1 MIMNLLSCKSK
12 PQPTADTVGK
22 QHAIENITKYVTCP
36 SDTIEMMLASADS
49 ICTLTENSS
58 LEYLELDTENEYLKT
73 LLDSLSNNE
82 ITTIV
87 QVYATYDVVTSCS
100 TNEANAA
107 FVWHEVAKQQI
118 AELRGK
124 KLISNEE
131 ADSFFTTVKDILSY
145 YGAGTQYDMN
155 ISAWRAVMI
164 ADFQLISA
172 YKKLYDYFK
181 DPSLLPFIHKSY
193 LNLQT
198 AYRNRCSQIEG
209 SWSDLPR
216 ELACMQIAMLE
227 ERREAIEKLLLQN
240 QQKSVTIQNVKAKL
254 GNEVDDE
261 KWEIC
266 DF

>member
-1 MIMNLLSCKSK
+1 MILLSCKSR
-12 PQPTADTVGK
+12 PQTTAETVGK

-36 SDTIEMMLASADS
+36 SDTIELMLASADS
-49 ICTLTENSS
+49 ICALTENSS
-58 LEYLELDTENEYLKT
+58 LEYLELDTENECIKT

-87 QVYATYDVVTSCS
+87 QVYATYDVVTNCS

-107 FVWHEVAKQQI
+107 FAWHEIAKQQI
-118 AELRGK
+118 AKFRGK
-124 KLISNEE
+124 NVVSYEE
-131 ADSFFTTVKDILSY
+131 ADSFFTTVRDILSY

-155 ISAWRAVMI
+155 ISAWRSVMI

-172 YKKLYDYFK
+172 YKELYDSFNE
-181 DPSLLPFIHKSY
+181 PSLLPYIHKSY
-193 LNLQT
+193 QNLLA
-198 AYRNRCSQIEG
+198 AYRNRCSQVEG

-216 ELACMQIAMLE
+216 ELACMQIAMME
-227 ERREAIEKLLLQN
+227 GRRQAIEKLLLQN
-240 QQKSVTIQNVKAKL
+240 QQKSVTIQDIKAKL